1 MSQEI
6 EIEFKNMLT
15 KQEFKNIASALQ
27 LTEKILQIKR
37 IIILIQTASR

>member
-15 KQEFKNIASALQ
+15 KHEFEKLTMALQ

-37 IIILIQTASR
+37 ITTLTQTALR